1 MISDLLGTEHLIK
14 AEVNDEYNSFRP
26 MFQHIYNESFANTY
40 VKIQTQDENG
50 DPVLMCY
57 DLEQDK
63 FVDLAAE

>member
-1 MISDLLGTEHLIK
+1 MISDLLGNENLIK

-50 DPVLMCY
+50 DPVLMY
-57 DLEQDK
+57 FDFEQNK
-63 FVDLAAE
+63 FIDPAE